1 MLMFVMCISNTTS
14 SGMRIEFLPPYS
26 PDLNPIEEAFSSMKA
41 WIRRNRNTAQA
52 DFMSENEFSAEVV
65 LWDAIHS
72 VTAEK
77 AQGWFKHS
85 GYM

>member
-1 MLMFVMCISNTTS
+1 MC
-14 SGMRIEFLPPYS
+14 IEFLPPYS

-41 WIRRNRNTAQA
+41 WIRHNRNMVQA
-52 DFMSENEFSAEVV
+52 DFVAGNEFSAEMV